1 MANSP
6 ASRPRRPAGAAPDA
20 ARLERQALSHL
31 ARYAATEAGL
41 VRVLGRAVDRW
52 ARRALEE
59 GQPAETV
66 AGQSAAARAAAAALA
81 ARLAAAGAVDDAAF
95 AASRARRLVR
105 SGRSRR
111 AVAAHLS
118 AKGVP
123 GEIARAALPEDE
135 ETELAA
141 ALAYARR
148 RRIGPFRRAAP
159 EPAAEAAT
167 RGRELGMLARA
178 GFPHAVARRAL
189 AMPPEAAEAMVA
201 ALRRR

>member
-1 MANSP
+1 MADSP
-6 ASRPRRPAGAAPDA
+6 ASRSRRPAGAAPDE

-41 VRVLGRAVDRW
+41 LRVLRRAVDRW

-59 GQPAETV
+59 GEAAETV
-66 AGQSAAARAAAAALA
+66 AGQAASARAAAAALA
-81 ARLAAAGAVDDAAF
+81 VRLVSAGAVDDAAF

-111 AVAAHLS
+111 AVAAHLA

-123 GEIARAALPEDE
+123 GEIARAALPEDDE
-135 ETELAA
+135 AELAA

-148 RRIGPFRRAAP
+148 RRIGPFRRV
-159 EPAAEAAT
+159 AEAASED
-167 RGRELGMLARA
+167 RARELGMLARA
-178 GFPHAVARRAL
+178 GFPHPVARRAL
-189 AMPPEAAEAMVA
+189 AMPRETAEAMIA
-201 ALRRR
+201 ALRRG